1 MKHHSLTFLT
11 MAALAA
17 FVQLAVAGNQA
28 PAEARVLG
36 GPPNPVQ
43 YLYEVELTA
52 INGERIIPRDMLTL
66 EPGDYTLTARIPAQV
81 TEPAVGQ
88 RKRRWDRHVDF
99 DITLE
104 AGHDYSVRVKWNRSD
119 RRQPYE
125 LVVDEIR

>member
-1 MKHHSLTFLT
+1 MEHRSLSI
-11 MAALAA
+11 LAA
-17 FVQLAVAGNQA
+17 AAVAAFFQLAVAGNQA

-36 GPPNPVQ
+36 GPPNPAQ

-81 TEPAVGQ
+81 TEAAINQ

-104 AGHDYSVRVKWNRSD
+104 PGRDYSVRVKWNRSD
-119 RRQPYE
+119 RQQPYE
-125 LVVDEIR
+125 LVIDEIR

>member
-1 MKHHSLTFLT
+1 MRSSKILVSA
-11 MAALAA
+11 AALAA
-17 FVQLAVAGNQA
+17 LCQLAIAANGE
-28 PAEARVLG
+28 PATARVVG

-52 INGERIIPRDMLTL
+52 INGKRIIPREMLTL

-104 AGHDYSVRVKWNRSD
+104 AGRDYSVRVKWNRSNLEK
-119 RRQPYE
+119 PYE
-125 LVVDEIR
+125 LLVEEMD